1 MAGKK
6 WAAFTLGDKAFDY
19 SGDKLEKAWAK
30 LHVGDQEPFPDEA
43 RIAKLLNANNKL
55 GKAADAGKIAASLQD
70 AWRAYHR
77 GDFQEAFEAGEAL
90 GPLGASVAC
99 KAMGIHAAHLVKDD
113 KDRLKR
119 FETAVGL
126 AEAAIEALPKEANS
140 HYFHA
145 FALGRYSQQISI
157 AKALTQGLAGK
168 VKVSLEATLAI
179 QPKHADAHTAMGL
192 YHAEIVNK
200 VGGML
205 ASLTYGAKPAIAEE
219 HLKQAVKLAPDVPIV
234 HIEHGNALLL
244 LYGDKKE
251 KDAMAA
257 YEKAIKLKP
266 REAMD
271 ALDIAAAKAELE

>member
-43 RIAKLLNANNKL
+43 RISKLLKANSKL
-55 GKAADAGKIAASLQD
+55 GKAADAGKIATSIQD

-77 GDFQEAFEAGEAL
+77 GDFQDAFEAGEAL

-179 QPKHADAHTAMGL
+179 QPKHADAHTAMAL

-219 HLKQAVKLAPDVPIV
+219 HLKQALKLAPDVPIV
-234 HIEHGNALLL
+234 HIEQGNALLL

-271 ALDIAAAKAELE
+271 ALDIAAAKAELA

>member
-43 RIAKLLNANNKL
+43 RIAKLLKANSKL
-55 GKAADAGKIAASLQD
+55 GKAADAGKIAASLQE

-77 GDFQEAFEAGEAL
+77 GDFQEAFEAGEEL

-168 VKVSLEATLAI
+168 VKVSLEATLAL
-179 QPKHADAHTAMGL
+179 QPKHADAHTAMAL

-271 ALDIAAAKAELE
+271 ALDIAAAKAELA